1 MENNINSR
9 LKAEPRRTFG
19 SFKAFPCSMTCWQL
33 LETRWRLDE
42 HTPFCCFCCFALCP
56 RTNSWRA
63 GGVGNFKSSF
73 LPSLWPRRCAVWFV
87 HLNLRVL
94 LCLSVS
100 AGSDSGIG
108 RHRHRPRKDST
119 RSRERESPSI
129 HMQSYLSNIYYLE
142 RETKRTFVPCSHFLF
157 SLFLGLIYKSGIKE
171 GGGVSCLR

>member
-1 MENNINSR
+1 MSI
-9 LKAEPRRTFG
+9 
-19 SFKAFPCSMTCWQL
+19 
-33 LETRWRLDE
+33 
-42 HTPFCCFCCFALCP
+42 TPFVAFVFLHFCP
-56 RTNSWRA
+56 RTKSWKA

-73 LPSLWPRRCAVWFV
+73 LPSLWPYRCAVWFV
-87 HLNLRVL
+87 LLNLRL
-94 LCLSVS
+94 FLCLSVS

-157 SLFLGLIYKSGIKE
+157 SLFLGRKYKSSIKE
-171 GGGVSCLR
+171 GGGVLFKIITVKWLSCRFVLVWTINP